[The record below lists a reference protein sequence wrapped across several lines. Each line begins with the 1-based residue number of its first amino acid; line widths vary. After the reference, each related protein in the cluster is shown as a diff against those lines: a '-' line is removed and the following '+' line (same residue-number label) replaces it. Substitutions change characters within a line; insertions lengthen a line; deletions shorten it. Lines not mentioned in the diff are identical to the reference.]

1 MKHAKSRET
10 DQGRST
16 LLLLATWAVT
26 TLSLGVF
33 IGTTHGDLSHLFG
46 LAGAAIG
53 LLVLV
58 SAPSMRSYG
67 WILVV
72 LGSALGGLRT
82 ARVELAIYVGLLT
95 VFIFVGWRLAGR
107 AVQLGRPTELDPH
120 AQPRQYSMGIRF
132 NFVLEREFARA
143 RRHNLAMSIASISL
157 LPERPGSLRGRRT
170 LGRLAHALSPHVR
183 RTDTLGL
190 SVRNRI
196 ILLLP
201 HTNEIQAGRAVNR
214 LRPVLSSLPGVRV
227 QIGTASFPDHGLTWE
242 RLRTFARQRERPS
255 GSLAI
260 PENTTA
266 EVG

>member
-1 MKHAKSRET
+1 
-10 DQGRST
+10 
-16 LLLLATWAVT
+16 
-26 TLSLGVF
+26 LGVF
-33 IGTTHGDLSHLFG
+33 IGTTYGDLSHLFG

-58 SAPSMRSYG
+58 YGPSMWWYG

-72 LGSALGGLRT
+72 LGSALGGMRT
-82 ARVELAIYVGLLT
+82 TGVELAIYVGLAT
-95 VFIFVGWRLAGR
+95 AFIFVGWRLAGQAAHLR
-107 AVQLGRPTELDPH
+107 RPPGLEYRSEPGQDSL
-120 AQPRQYSMGIRF
+120 GIRF

-143 RRHNLAMSIASISL
+143 RRHNLAISIASISL
-157 LPERPGSLRGRRT
+157 LPGRPGSLWGRRT

-201 HTNEIQAGRAVNR
+201 HTNEIQAGRAINR
-214 LRPVLSSLPGVRV
+214 LRPVLSSLPEVRV

-242 RLRTFARQRERPS
+242 RLRTVARERERPS